1 MQNPSLILASVVA
14 VLGYMSIALI
24 TLCLLPI
31 IGFIKLASTQS
42 IFLVGFSLG
51 VIALS
56 SALNSSAPIALFQA
70 VCFVAGCSE
79 LLNP

>member
-31 IGFIKLASTQS
+31 IGFIKCVEVELIKMIGFILAVVT
-42 IFLVGFSLG
+42 
-51 VIALS
+51 LS
-56 SALNSSAPIALFQA
+56 SALNSPAPIILFQA

-79 LLNP
+79 LLKS